1 MGETSDPMN
10 RSEERRSADGRTG
23 MTDAANDTPTEI
35 DVVEISALEEDDEDD
50 TDASDTGGASESTD
64 AIRHDIEQTRAQMS
78 GTIDE
83 IQERLS
89 PTRLM
94 NEAKETVR
102 DATVGKVTGMM
113 NNAGRS
119 AEGFVDRIREHPV
132 SAAMIGVGAWWLL
145 NKLPASSSG
154 SSYNRRYGNFSTDR
168 YPTGS
173 YGSNEQ
179 YGWSREGGDARGVR
193 DMAHDASETISDYT
207 SRGQQRIGEMAH
219 DATEAI
225 SDYTWRGQQRISD
238 MADRAESQFNRW
250 MRENP
255 LAVGAAA
262 IAVGAAIGMAIP
274 ETDRER
280 ELIGETRDRLV
291 DKAQEMA
298 SHTVE
303 QVASALP
310 GGNSGA
316 SNSGSGAS
324 AASRSAT
331 GAQGSSG
338 SGSGSSQS
346 GGSRSAGSESGKT
359 GA

>member
-10 RSEERRSADGRTG
+10 DSVERRATASRAG
-23 MTDAANDTPTEI
+23 MTDMNDSPTEI
-35 DVVEISALEEDDEDD
+35 DVIEVVAVEADDDD
-50 TDASDTGGASESTD
+50 VNDSDSSGGESTE
-64 AIRHDIEQTRAQMS
+64 AIRNDIEQTRAQMS

-119 AEGFVDRIREHPV
+119 AEGIVDRIREHPV
-132 SAAMIGVGAWWLL
+132 SAAMIGLGAWWLI
-145 NKLPASSSG
+145 NKLPAGDSG
-154 SSYNRRYGNFSTDR
+154 TSSYARRYGN
-168 YPTGS
+168 
-173 YGSNEQ
+173 YGSDRDRNYGGDRDRNYGSDYDTRDEQ
-179 YGWSREGGDARGVR
+179 YGWSQQGGDARGVR
-193 DMAHDASETISDYT
+193 EMAHDATETISDYT
-207 SRGQQRIGEMAH
+207 SRGQQRMSEM
-219 DATEAI
+219 T
-225 SDYTWRGQQRISD
+225 Q
-238 MADRAESQFNRW
+238 RAESQFNRW

-274 ETDRER
+274 ETDREN

-298 SHTVE
+298 SEKVE
-303 QVASALP
+303 QVASNRRVLTA
-310 GGNSGA
+310 
-316 SNSGSGAS
+316 
-324 AASRSAT
+324 R
-331 GAQGSSG
+331 
-338 SGSGSSQS
+338 
-346 GGSRSAGSESGKT
+346 
-359 GA
+359 